1 MNRPRSH
8 TIAAVLI
15 VLYSLISLM
24 FELPN
29 LMQGPGELTPGVEG
43 PPVFLTII
51 NFTLLILGLVS
62 AYGVWQGQ
70 KWGVL
75 LAIIIA
81 ALSALSGIPA
91 ILFAPFLALRLS
103 GVLGVIWSAAIIVLL
118 LRPRPNPITA

>member
-29 LMQGPGELTPGVEG
+29 LMQGPGELAPGVEG

-75 LAIIIA
+75 LAIIVA

>member
-75 LAIIIA
+75 LAIIVA

>member
-29 LMQGPGELTPGVEG
+29 LMQGPGELAPGVEG